1 MTEKH
6 YENFP
11 VASVMLPRRLRKPV
25 GLIYSFARA
34 ADDFADEGDRT
45 DEERIL
51 LLDSF
56 RHELARLSG
65 GQEPQSILF
74 RELSLIMEQ
83 YRLPI
88 VLFTDLLDAFTQ
100 DVYKKR
106 YADFGELLDYCSKSA
121 NPVGRL
127 LLHLYGINSEKNRQ
141 YSDNICSSLQLI
153 NFLQDIEIDFEMGR
167 IYLPE
172 DEMMRYGIAGSHIE
186 SKKADASWAI
196 FMKFQAERARRMMLD
211 GAPLA
216 GEMKGRIALE
226 MKLIILG
233 GLRILEKLDKSGG
246 NIFGK
251 RPKLGRCDWALML
264 VRAL

>member
-1 MTEKH
+1 
-6 YENFP
+6 
-11 VASVMLPRRLRKPV
+11 MLPRRLRKPV

-74 RELSLIMEQ
+74 RELSPVMEQ
-83 YRLPI
+83 YRLPV

-100 DVYKKR
+100 DVCKKR
-106 YADFGELLDYCSKSA
+106 YADFDELLDYCSKSA

-251 RPKLGRCDWALML
+251 RPKLGRFDWALML
-264 VRAL
+264 VRALCMRGAPHFGLDRQ